1 MRPTLPGVS
10 ASPQPSH
17 EPGRSLLMGPD
28 VWISTFS
35 DVKQIL
41 LMSAMHQAPKL
52 LSKLITARPHP
63 VRNQIS

>member
-1 MRPTLPGVS
+1 MRPTLLGVS
-10 ASPQPSH
+10 ASSQPSH

-52 LSKLITARPHP
+52 LSKLITACPYP